1 MNLNTLLEH
10 LDQVDELTFV
20 LPNGTHV
27 PPHFHLTEV
36 GLVSKKFVD
45 CGGTIRDESV
55 ISFQLWS
62 ADDYDHRLA
71 PCRAY
76 GIIERAQE
84 ALGFGNLEIEVEYQ
98 SDTIGKYGIEFANG
112 RFLLTAKQTDC
123 LAPDKC
129 GITQGRPVSLS
140 VAESSGSG
148 CSPDS
153 GCC

>member
-1 MNLNTLLEH
+1 MNLNTFFEH

-36 GLVSKKFVD
+36 GLVSKKYVD
-45 CGGTIRDESV
+45 CGGTQREEQV

-76 GIIERAQE
+76 GIVERAQE
-84 ALGFGNLEIEVEYQ
+84 ALGFDNLEVEVEYQ
-98 SDTIGKYGIEFANG
+98 SDTIGRYGLDFEQG
-112 RFLLTAKQTDC
+112 RFLLTTKQTDC
-123 LAPDKC
+123 LAKDKC
-129 GITQGRPVSLS
+129 GIPEPVNNP
-140 VAESSGSG
+140 VTTSSASC
-148 CSPDS
+148 CSPSS